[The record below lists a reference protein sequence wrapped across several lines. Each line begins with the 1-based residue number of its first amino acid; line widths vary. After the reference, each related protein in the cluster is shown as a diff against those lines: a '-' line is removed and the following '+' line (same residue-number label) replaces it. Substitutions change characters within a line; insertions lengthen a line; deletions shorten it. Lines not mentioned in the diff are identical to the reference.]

1 MTAQHRAFGTNT
13 TYAYAK
19 EQVLRVATELGTF
32 TLVQVRQSIPNCNA
46 SYIERAMKELREE
59 GYIEHSHGRNKNQ
72 GSPRLYS
79 RRYSEVEA

>member
-1 MTAQHRAFGTNT
+1 MTSRHRAYGTNT

-32 TLVQVRQSIPNCNA
+32 TLVQIRQSIPNCNA
-46 SYIERAMKELREE
+46 TNIDRALKELREE

-72 GSPRLYS
+72 GNPRLYS